1 MSDLNFNELQ
11 KRILQVK
18 LEEEQTVSF
27 TRDFIE
33 CLIKRHD
40 LTEMLD
46 YEFDHEDIPNSIIE
60 YIRKEEV
67 PPKEELEVLDAEQ
80 QDFLLKDFIFMCGMG
95 AIAYYS
101 DHNPIYKD
109 MDPKPFDSILK
120 MPDMSPGH
128 HTASYIV
135 AALALLL
142 SDIPAQDMTE
152 SLTNKFDPSDEQI
165 EKNVLLFNELCV
177 SILKRYLEDKAYYLK

>member
-33 CLIKRHD
+33 CLLKRHD
-40 LTEMLD
+40 LKEML
-46 YEFDHEDIPNSIIE
+46 EHESDDIPKEIME
-60 YIRKEEV
+60 YIRKGEV
-67 PPKEELEVLDAEQ
+67 PPKEMIEVLDADD

-95 AIAYYS
+95 AISYYS
-101 DHNPIYKD
+101 DHNPTYQD
-109 MDPKPFDSILK
+109 MDPKPFDNIIK
-120 MPDMSPGH
+120 MCDMSPGH
-128 HTASYIV
+128 NTASYIV

-152 SLTNKFDPSDEQI
+152 ALTNGFDSSEEQV

-177 SILKRYLEDKAYYLK
+177 SILKRYMEDKAYYFN

>member
-1 MSDLNFNELQ
+1 MSELNFNELQ
-11 KRILQVK
+11 QRILQVK

-33 CLIKRHD
+33 CLLKRHD
-40 LTEMLD
+40 LKEMLSYD
-46 YEFDHEDIPNSIIE
+46 FDHEDIPDSIME

-109 MDPKPFDSILK
+109 MDPKPFDSIIK

-152 SLTNKFDPSDEQI
+152 ALTNNFESSEDQL

-177 SILKRYLEDKAYYLK
+177 SILKRYMEDKAYYFN

>member
-27 TRDFIE
+27 TQDFIE
-33 CLIKRHD
+33 CLLKRHD
-40 LTEMLD
+40 LKEMLD
-46 YEFDHEDIPNSIIE
+46 YEFDHEDIPDSIME

-67 PPKEELEVLDAEQ
+67 PPKKELEVLDAEQ

-109 MDPKPFDSILK
+109 MDPKPFDSIIK

-152 SLTNKFDPSDEQI
+152 SLTNNFDPSDEQI